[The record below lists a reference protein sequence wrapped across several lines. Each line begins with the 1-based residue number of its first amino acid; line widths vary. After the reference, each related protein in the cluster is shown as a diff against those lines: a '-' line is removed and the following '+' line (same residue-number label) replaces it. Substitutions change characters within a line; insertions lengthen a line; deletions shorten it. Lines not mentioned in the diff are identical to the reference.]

1 MNTPPRLKSC
11 RFWANPPIGE
21 LGAQGAIPP
30 PLEDDDRGVVVPIE
44 GHAATALNPAVR
56 AIPESMS
63 KIQTPHEAVR
73 HTLPKTVYFFYGQET
88 TILI

>member
-1 MNTPPRLKSC
+1 MSEHSATTKVVRLLGKPAHWRAWRPRGH
-11 RFWANPPIGE
+11 FA
-21 LGAQGAIPP
+21 

-73 HTLPKTVYFFYGQET
+73 HTLPKTVYFIMVRRPRF
-88 TILI
+88 